1 VGQNLGA
8 YAISPLATHLQG
20 IQRRFVWQFWSQ
32 SLPALRNVTMRV
44 LEMLSRPAGLV
55 SGWTSA
61 ILCFSAATGFWLA
74 GEHRR
79 AIVWVV
85 LGTAEVAAVVL

>member
-1 VGQNLGA
+1 
-8 YAISPLATHLQG
+8 
-20 IQRRFVWQFWSQ
+20 
-32 SLPALRNVTMRV
+32 MRA

-74 GEHRR
+74 GENRR